1 MKNYTPIVPDFR
13 LVEIIRGYISQHST
27 ETTRPDLN
35 NEHRL
40 LELARLITDECQAR
54 LPLWVLEKGHG
65 TKKIDVETL
74 YALYEQ
80 ASRQRDELMD
90 VQRSMV
96 EALRGR
102 IQ

>member
-13 LVEIIRGYISQHST
+13 LVEIIRGYIEEHSD
-27 ETTRPDLN
+27 ETTRPDFN

-74 YALYEQ
+74 HALSELVC
-80 ASRQRDELMD
+80 RQRDELMD
-90 VQRSMV
+90 IRRSMV